1 MKKSQDV
8 FLKPMLK
15 GSLTQFIVFC
25 FDGKHAWKHTA
36 AWTGYLLFFPPWEGL
51 VIYVKV
57 DGDKQQTLN
66 KNPSDEFLVNVFL
79 SNVTKP

>member
-1 MKKSQDV
+1 MGIFSNPLQK
-8 FLKPMLK
+8 FLCCFKI
-15 GSLTQFIVFC
+15 GSVFC

-66 KNPSDEFLVNVFL
+66 KNPSDEFLVNVF
-79 SNVTKP
+79 